1 MYSHIV
7 QLLTYS
13 HIVQLLTYSHIVQ
26 LLTLTL
32 FTFSCPVRH
41 PTVHICYVCNI
52 IKLCL
57 FLLSTY
63 NQYICVK
70 SVKDGVGWWL
80 IGRSPDYILRQ
91 RSSRFKL
98 GISRSDSSHGVQNFD
113 SDIEQIWETMRQM
126 DNFLIL
132 RLNLF
137 LLRVWIFYLRYLYC
151 INIFE

>member
-1 MYSHIV
+1 MPVYVNTYPCINIHGKSLILGYW
-7 QLLTYS
+7 QTLLQILLTYS

-26 LLTLTL
+26 LLPLTL

-80 IGRSPDYILRQ
+80 IGRSPDYICIYWGSGPRGSNWAFPAVTLAMGFKISIPI
-91 RSSRFKL
+91 SSK
-98 GISRSDSSHGVQNFD
+98 
-113 SDIEQIWETMRQM
+113 
-126 DNFLIL
+126 
-132 RLNLF
+132 
-137 LLRVWIFYLRYLYC
+137 
-151 INIFE
+151 FEKQCGKWTTF